1 MRNRLPI
8 LWLALLLFC
17 PAWVGAQEITRT
29 AGRLRIAVETADAY
43 PGGLLVV
50 SLRSPKS
57 IAGVVYGILDGRRCP
72 FFPAKQG
79 LRALVP
85 VPVTYPAGPT
95 TLGIEV
101 RSSRRMRV
109 AVTVPIRPRTYKP
122 RELEIPETKRAML
135 QLRSSVR
142 DGRLLLANLRTVTQQ
157 KWWRGKFQRPVDAE
171 ALPTFGTPETVPV
184 AETVEAKT
192 DAIHGEY
199 HRGADYAVPV
209 GTTVYSP
216 AAGTVQLSGPLTLTG
231 DTVVIDHGQ
240 GVLSVFYHLNRID
253 VRPGD
258 PVYARQRLGL
268 SGDSGIAATP
278 HLHWG
283 VYVHGVAVDPRV
295 MEDLED

>member
-1 MRNRLPI
+1 MPRVLI
-8 LWLALLLFC
+8 LLLGLLVC
-17 PAWVGAQEITRT
+17 PNPAGAQEIIRT

-50 SLRSPKS
+50 SLRSPKR

-72 FFPAKQG
+72 FFPTAKG

-85 VPVTYPAGPT
+85 VPVTYPSGPT
-95 TLGIEV
+95 TLGVEV
-101 RSSRRMRV
+101 RSAQRIRV
-109 AVTVPIRPRTYKP
+109 AVTVPIRPRSYKP
-122 RELEIPETKRAML
+122 RTLDIPETKRAML

-142 DGRLLLANLRTVTQQ
+142 DGRLLLANLRTVTPRQ
-157 KWWRGKFQRPVDAE
+157 WWRGRFKAPVEAE
-171 ALPTFGTPETVPV
+171 VLPTFGTPETLPGS
-184 AETVEAKT
+184 EPVEAKT

-199 HRGADYAVPV
+199 HRGVDYPVPV
-209 GTTVYSP
+209 GTILYAP

-258 PVYARQRLGL
+258 PVYAGQRLGL
-268 SGDSGIAATP
+268 SGDSGIAASP

-283 VYVHGVAVDPRV
+283 VYVHGVAIDPRV
-295 MEDLED
+295 MERLDD